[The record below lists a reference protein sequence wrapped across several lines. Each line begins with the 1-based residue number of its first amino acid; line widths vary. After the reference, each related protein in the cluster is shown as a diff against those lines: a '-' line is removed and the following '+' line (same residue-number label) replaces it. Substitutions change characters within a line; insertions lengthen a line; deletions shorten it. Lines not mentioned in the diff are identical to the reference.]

1 MLRLGTITI
10 TILGSVVAVQAQGV
24 EEGWKTLVMRGIYE
38 GTAKHYEKSEDLLT
52 KAVREAQR
60 FGANDPRVGST
71 LNSLGLVYREDKKPK
86 EAEAAFRQSL
96 APIETAYGADSIDVA
111 NINFNIASVMVE
123 QGQSAAAIP
132 YLHKALSTYDSMLGS
147 SSIKTAGVL
156 CMLGDAYRLSKDFQ
170 QAEGPL
176 RRCADIRETDG
187 GVQNAE
193 LAAALH
199 SLALTLQGQGK
210 YALAEPR
217 FSLAEKIEENTLGI
231 TSPELA
237 QTLEDHAALLKQ
249 LGRDKEAEHLIILS
263 SAIRRSEK
271 KK

>member
-1 MLRLGTITI
+1 
-10 TILGSVVAVQAQGV
+10 
-24 EEGWKTLVMRGIYE
+24 
-38 GTAKHYEKSEDLLT
+38 
-52 KAVREAQR
+52 
-60 FGANDPRVGST
+60 
-71 LNSLGLVYREDKKPK
+71 
-86 EAEAAFRQSL
+86 
-96 APIETAYGADSIDVA
+96 
-111 NINFNIASVMVE
+111 VE

-132 YLHKALSTYDSMLGS
+132 YLHKSLSTYDSMLGA

-156 CMLGDAYRLSKDFQ
+156 CMLGDAYRLSKDFK

-199 SLALTLQGQGK
+199 SLALTFEGQGK

-237 QTLEDHAALLKQ
+237 ETLEDHAALLKQ
-249 LGRDKEAEHLIILS
+249 LGRDKEAEHLITLS